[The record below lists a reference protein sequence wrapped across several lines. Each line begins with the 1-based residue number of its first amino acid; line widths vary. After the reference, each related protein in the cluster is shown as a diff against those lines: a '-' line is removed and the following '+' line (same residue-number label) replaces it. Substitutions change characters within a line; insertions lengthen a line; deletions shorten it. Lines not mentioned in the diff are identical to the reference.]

1 MRRGTPTCRF
11 DDHLV
16 PVPIVH
22 VDLGFLD
29 RTRTGHDRFRRGPVK
44 NGFSTSMG
52 LTSPIRRFST
62 SNNQNLPLSNR
73 GLKGSSGGNRR
84 SSGERKFLSMS
95 KENTEEYVAYTDTIY
110 TGGFN
115 SVTRAH
121 VIENSVD
128 EPKAVKSELVCGMKG
143 CYEKAQDEEWWWI
156 GWDMAEPPSS
166 PLSEKNKF
174 WKGVFAV
181 GGIMSTLIIYGVLQ
195 EKIMRVPYGE
205 KKEYFKYSLFLVFC
219 NRLTT
224 SAVSA
229 GALLASK
236 KALNPVAPLY
246 KYCLVSVTNILTTT
260 CQYEALKYVSF
271 PVQTLAKCAKMI
283 PVMAAGDISPYN
295 RGRES
300 TVWGVSLMVG
310 YLGVGFGVSEL
321 PNSIGLDMVLLSHS
335 FILIAFVNDE
345 IKVSKFRFR
354 FRFKSNFSHQGCGVD
369 LWKFDGVITLMQ
381 GFNLCLILQGHL
393 LMAIDFVASH
403 HDCFLDI
410 ALLSTLA
417 SILLSCIWFAHP
429 LSWEQCIG
437 AVIVFGALYAKS
449 FLRNKSQKP
458 LHPERLENLENR
470 ESIPL
475 KGNP

>member
-1 MRRGTPTCRF
+1 
-11 DDHLV
+11 
-16 PVPIVH
+16 
-22 VDLGFLD
+22 
-29 RTRTGHDRFRRGPVK
+29 
-44 NGFSTSMG
+44 
-52 LTSPIRRFST
+52 
-62 SNNQNLPLSNR
+62 
-73 GLKGSSGGNRR
+73 
-84 SSGERKFLSMS
+84 
-95 KENTEEYVAYTDTIY
+95 
-110 TGGFN
+110 
-115 SVTRAH
+115 
-121 VIENSVD
+121 
-128 EPKAVKSELVCGMKG
+128 
-143 CYEKAQDEEWWWI
+143 
-156 GWDMAEPPSS
+156 MAEPPSS

-181 GGIMSTLIIYGVLQ
+181 GGIMSTLVVYGVLQ

-283 PVMAAGDISPYN
+283 PVMLWSTVIMQKVYRARDYLLAFLVMLGCALFILYPAAGDISPYN

-310 YLGVGFGVSEL
+310 YLG
-321 PNSIGLDMVLLSHS
+321 
-335 FILIAFVNDE
+335 
-345 IKVSKFRFR
+345 
-354 FRFKSNFSHQGCGVD
+354 
-369 LWKFDGVITLMQ
+369 FDGFTSTFQDKLFKGYDMEIHNQIFYTTLCSCILSLT
-381 GFNLCLILQGHL
+381 GLILQGHL

-410 ALLSTLA
+410 ALLSTVATASQFFISYTIRTFGALTFATIMTTRQLA

-437 AVIVFGALYAKS
+437 AVIVFGTLYAKS
-449 FLRNKSQKP
+449 FLRNKPQKP

-470 ESIPL
+470 EESIPL